1 MPLPDTFVQT
11 SSKPTLHFFC
21 GKMAAGKSTRSAQ
34 LATELQAI
42 LVCEDLWLSR
52 LYPDEIQTFNDYLK
66 YAARL
71 KEVLAPHLIV
81 LLQQGNSVVL
91 DFPGNVPAQRQ
102 WFRTIFEAADADHVL
117 HYVEVSDD
125 VCKTQLK
132 RRNRERPP
140 GSKVMTEYEFDH
152 ITSFFVAPGAAEGFN
167 VQWHRSAAPAASG
180 G

>member
-1 MPLPDTFVQT
+1 MSLLDTPVPA
-11 SSKPTLHFFC
+11 SSKPALHFFC
-21 GKMAAGKSTRSAQ
+21 GKMAAGKSTLSAQ

-52 LYPDEIQTFNDYLK
+52 LYPDEIVTFNDYLK

-71 KEVLAPHLIV
+71 KEVLAPHLV
-81 LLQQGNSVVL
+81 ALLRQGSSVVL

-117 HYVEVSDD
+117 HYVEVSDE
-125 VCKTQLK
+125 VCKTQLQ

-140 GSKVMTEYEFDH
+140 GSKVMTEEEFDH
-152 ITSFFVAPGAAEGFN
+152 ITSCFVAPGAAEGFN
-167 VQWHRSAAPAASG
+167 VQAHRPAGARA
-180 G
+180 